1 MAHARGRQL
10 LACLR
15 RVLLLHRESL
25 LVLAV
30 LSRTT
35 RAGSIGRGAVLPRR
49 PLKLWARILEVWPP
63 IVALPSRRGAV
74 SRQQCSL
81 EQPGDAAMLRMQ
93 DAGFAVQQ
101 AVTPASLSLHQVLQQ
116 GRAQPA
122 AWGACTPS
130 CTPLSKAKQGGLA
143 SSMQRV
149 WCSRTHPAPALQP
162 GPNMVSASSTCSS

>member
-1 MAHARGRQL
+1 MAHARRRQL

-15 RVLLLHRESL
+15 RVLLLHRKSL

-35 RAGSIGRGAVLPRR
+35 RAGSIGRRAVLPRR

-63 IVALPSRRGAV
+63 IVALPSRRVIGAV

-81 EQPGDAAMLRMQ
+81 EQPGDAAMLRTQ

-101 AVTPASLSLHQVLQQ
+101 AVTPASSGTAARTGTA
-116 GRAQPA
+116 GRL
-122 AWGACTPS
+122 GGMHTKVHTPV
-130 CTPLSKAKQGGLA
+130 KG
-143 SSMQRV
+143 QRGWV
-149 WCSRTHPAPALQP
+149 
-162 GPNMVSASSTCSS
+162 G